1 MKKVFA
7 VLILIALSGCEF
19 DTGSNSYT
27 KSIFQSIPLECFKSN
42 LKSVAGLEI
51 GSEASD
57 SMVLIGPGIDIRV
70 EFESVGSVVKTYS
83 IVTKTEKSKDGGVHY
98 SVASAISLPC
108 AA

>member
-7 VLILIALSGCEF
+7 VLMLIAVSGCEF

-27 KSIFQSIPLECFKSN
+27 KSIGQSISLECFKSN

-70 EFESVGSVVKTYS
+70 EFESVDSVVNAYS
-83 IVTKTEKSKDGGVHY
+83 VVTKTEKSKDGGVHH
-98 SVASAISLPC
+98 SVTSAISLPC
-108 AA
+108 TA